1 MNTNLG
7 DDLFVETI
15 CKRYKDVKFVM
26 NCSAEIWMKLKQLPN
41 LSNIN
46 LWRTETIIKKVFKSE
61 KPFFRFVKKCISY
74 ISAKKSIYIQKR
86 CTAVVKI
93 GGSIFMEK
101 DVKGLKPLNL
111 EKVPPLSGDCL
122 SQNKS
127 IPPYFIIGANIGP
140 VYTNDFLH
148 TVMEKLSLCESV
160 VFRDKASYNLYRNF
174 SNVRYAPDVIF
185 QYQTECSHE
194 CKEKK
199 QIFFS
204 IIAPEKKNLGFHEID
219 VQNYYKKMAEITQYY
234 INMGYKV
241 VMASF
246 CKPEGDLE
254 AISKVQELLP
264 VEAKMYTTVLSYEG
278 KAKSVLA
285 EMMQS
290 EFLICCRFHSVV
302 LSLLMGKPF
311 FPISYGDKTRNLLS
325 DLCYSGNWT
334 TIDRWKDIPIME
346 IDSNRRK
353 KTNINIEQ
361 FIIGAQK
368 QFEALDSF
376 LEKTKT

>member
-1 MNTNLG
+1 
-7 DDLFVETI
+7 
-15 CKRYKDVKFVM
+15 
-26 NCSAEIWMKLKQLPN
+26 
-41 LSNIN
+41 
-46 LWRTETIIKKVFKSE
+46 
-61 KPFFRFVKKCISY
+61 
-74 ISAKKSIYIQKR
+74 
-86 CTAVVKI
+86 
-93 GGSIFMEK
+93 
-101 DVKGLKPLNL
+101 
-111 EKVPPLSGDCL
+111 
-122 SQNKS
+122 
-127 IPPYFIIGANIGP
+127 
-140 VYTNDFLH
+140 
-148 TVMEKLSLCESV
+148 
-160 VFRDKASYNLYRNF
+160 
-174 SNVRYAPDVIF
+174 
-185 QYQTECSHE
+185 
-194 CKEKK
+194 
-199 QIFFS
+199 
-204 IIAPEKKNLGFHEID
+204 
-219 VQNYYKKMAEITQYY
+219 MAEITQYY

-254 AISKVQELLP
+254 SISKVQELLP